1 MKQTYDVVDKG
12 TNSSVNKLRE
22 TKHSEFFLLKN
33 QSRYPVYCVWCTSI
47 WNFAKESSLFR
58 EILSLFRKKLSR
70 NVNEGNLRSSHFTYS
85 AKIYQ
90 RYCLY
95 ISKAS
100 KNNIELKC
108 IPYLFKGT
116 VSRDLPPPPIF
127 SPKLTIQGPWFT
139 CWSIF

>member
-22 TKHSEFFLLKN
+22 TKHSEFFYIKKPVSL
-33 QSRYPVYCVWCTSI
+33 SCTVYCVWCTSI

-116 VSRDLPPPPIF
+116 VSRD
-127 SPKLTIQGPWFT
+127 FT
-139 CWSIF
+139 PFPNFFP